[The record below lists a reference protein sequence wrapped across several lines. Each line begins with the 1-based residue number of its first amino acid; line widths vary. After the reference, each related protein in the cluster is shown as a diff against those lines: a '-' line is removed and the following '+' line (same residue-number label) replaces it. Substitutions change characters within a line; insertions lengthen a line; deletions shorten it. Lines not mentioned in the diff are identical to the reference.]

1 MKKGSNASMAQLTW
15 ATIPGAVDLPDAN
28 LAADQPVTDY
38 SLTKIS
44 NNAKFAAVRPE
55 TFYGWYRH
63 GETVVLPTSPVD
75 GYHYSRA
82 ELEYDVAAWST
93 RAPASDAVTNGTLTK
108 PARAPSQAGAGNLL
122 ACDFWVEEKNEPNP
136 GLVHCYVSYYVQG
149 GAETPTTDGFVK
161 VRTIATRLS
170 G

>member
-1 MKKGSNASMAQLTW
+1 MSQLTW
-15 ATIPGAVDLPDAN
+15 ATVPGAVDIPDSN

-55 TFYGWYRH
+55 TFYGWYKH
-63 GETVVLPTSPVD
+63 GETVKLPTSPVD

-82 ELEYDVAAWST
+82 ELEYEIAAWCS
-93 RAPASDAVTNGTLTK
+93 RSPSGATNGAATK
-108 PARAPSQAGAGNLL
+108 PARQNANDGPGSLFL
-122 ACDFWVEEKNEPNP
+122 MDFWVEEKNEANP
-136 GLVHCYVSYYVQG
+136 GLVHCYVSYWTG
-149 GAETPTTDGFVK
+149 STETPTNGGFVK

>member
-1 MKKGSNASMAQLTW
+1 MSQVTFAI
-15 ATIPGAVDLPDAN
+15 IPGFVDIPDSN

-55 TFYGWYRH
+55 TFYGWYKH
-63 GETVVLPTSPVD
+63 GETVLLPVSVVD
-75 GYHYSRA
+75 GYHYTRS
-82 ELEYDVAAWST
+82 ELEYEIAAWCT
-93 RAPASDAVTNGTLTK
+93 RLPAGDSSTNGAATK
-108 PARAPSQAGAGNLL
+108 PTMFSANSGAGQLYWM
-122 ACDFWVEEKNEPNP
+122 DFWVEEKNEANP
-136 GLVHCYVSYYVQG
+136 GLVHCQVSYYVGG
-149 GAETPTTDGFVK
+149 GAETITNDGFVK